1 MNLTQILK
9 ETSQRRVSNAKKQ
22 MSAQTLEKKETSGCI
37 SEAFAID
44 LLLEEAMSKHGGN
57 LLEKNILHLV
67 REYNSNDISGNLR
80 STIRRLKERLRGG
93 EDPPEIQMMLRI
105 CISTSVSA
113 GLGASTPLYFCCEV
127 SEVK

>member
-93 EDPPEIQMMLRI
+93 EDPPEIQMMFRI
-105 CISTSVSA
+105 CISTSVSP
-113 GLGASTPLYFCCEV
+113 GLGAHFV
-127 SEVK
+127 

>member
-93 EDPPEIQMMLRI
+93 EDPPEVQMMLRI

-113 GLGASTPLYFCCEV
+113 GLGAHFE
-127 SEVK
+127 